1 MKKSKMKKKALVL
14 HVISLLLLMACS
26 GNVRTKYG
34 QTEEPAQLNDEV
46 VVEINES
53 TFPDDAFR
61 TFLLSK
67 EYGSDGKLTQNEL
80 SSISQLLVS
89 IKKIESLKGV
99 EHFTSLKKLDC
110 SMNKLTSLDVSNLHN
125 LETLSCYN
133 NNLTELNLANNSKL
147 EILYCGQNKLTTL
160 DVSENPCITLI
171 SFEDNSIKGDAMDR
185 LIQSLPKASTSS
197 TYYFTICGHDSEQET
212 NKWTKKQLGDVR
224 AKGWTPYNMK
234 GEEL

>member
-1 MKKSKMKKKALVL
+1 MKKKTLVL
-14 HVISLLLLMACS
+14 HVISSLFLMACS
-26 GNVRTKYG
+26 GNVKTKSER
-34 QTEEPAQLNDEV
+34 TEEPAQVNDEV

-67 EYGSDGKLTQNEL
+67 EYGSDGKLTRNEL
-80 SSISQLLVS
+80 SSINQLLVN
-89 IKKIESLKGV
+89 IKKIESLKGI

-110 SMNKLTSLDVSNLHN
+110 SMNNLTSLDISNLQN

-160 DVSENPCITLI
+160 DVSKNPSITLV
-171 SFEDNSIKGDAMDR
+171 SFEENSIKGDAMDR

-197 TYYFTICGHDSEQET
+197 TYYFTICGHDNEQET
-212 NKWTKKQLGDVR
+212 NKWTKKQLSDVR